1 MSATGSFA
9 DGERSFLQAAARKAQ
24 EEYRSALANDL
35 NTAEARAP
43 VFDLVRTT
51 NSALD
56 QGKVLAGDRERVL
69 KVLEKFDAVFA
80 VIEDKDAG
88 PTRDA
93 LKWAEANGLM
103 DKVAPE
109 LLKRQGLTDAE
120 IEGLIAERNAA
131 RKQRNFKRS
140 DEIRDELAA
149 KGVVIEDSR
158 EGVRWKRG

>member
-1 MSATGSFA
+1 
-9 DGERSFLQAAARKAQ
+9 
-24 EEYRSALANDL
+24 
-35 NTAEARAP
+35 
-43 VFDLVRTT
+43 
-51 NSALD
+51 
-56 QGKVLAGDRERVL
+56 VLAGDRERVL
-69 KVLEKFDAVFA
+69 KVLEKFDSVFA

-88 PTRDA
+88 PTQDA